1 MASIRAVYRDG
12 QLRPLEPLN
21 LREGD
26 EVEIQIVTPPRRLTD
41 AVADMLVRYD
51 DDGEETDEDALQAV
65 KDWQLITRI
74 TTRSI
79 G

>member
-41 AVADMLVRYD
+41 AVADILVRYD